1 MTAQAS
7 SPLEVLA
14 DWGADV
20 AAGVVVAHGSA
31 VAVAGP
37 TTTPVA
43 VASLTKLATARAVLV
58 AVEEGAT
65 TIDTPLGPAGST
77 VGHVL
82 AHASGLDVDT
92 DAVRC
97 APGTR
102 RIYSNAGYEL
112 LGAHVEASTGI
123 AFVDYL
129 TEAVLIPLG
138 MASTELR
145 GSAAA
150 GLWSTADNLAR
161 LLVEYRSPRLVDRT
175 TASDAASC
183 RFPGL
188 AGVLPGWGEFDPC
201 DWGWGPELRGTKSPH
216 WTGADAAPST
226 LGHFGRNGSFL
237 WFDPTV
243 DVGCVIVTDRE
254 FGGWAASAWPPLST
268 AIRERYSTGSGSDS
282 DSGSGSSDVVG

>member
-1 MTAQAS
+1 MTS
-7 SPLEVLA
+7 LPNSPLAALA

-20 AAGVVVAHGSA
+20 AAGVVVANGD
-31 VAVAGP
+31 VVEVAGAVNV
-37 TTTPVA
+37 PVA
-43 VASLTKLATARAVLV
+43 VASITKLATARAVLV
-58 AVEEGAT
+58 AVEERAT
-65 TIDTPLGPAGST
+65 TLDAPLGPPGST
-77 VGHVL
+77 VSHVL

-102 RIYSNAGYEL
+102 RIYSNTGYEL
-112 LGAHVEASTGI
+112 LGAHVEACTGI

-129 TEAVLIPLG
+129 TEAVLNPLD
-138 MASTELR
+138 MVSSELR
-145 GSAAA
+145 GSPAA
-150 GLWSTADNLAR
+150 GLWSTADDLTR
-161 LLVEYRSPRLVDRT
+161 LLGEYRSPRLVDAT
-175 TASDAASC
+175 TASDAATC

-216 WTGADAAPST
+216 WTGSNASPVT

-243 DVGCVIVTDRE
+243 DVGFVVVTDRT

-268 AIRERYSTGSGSDS
+268 AIRDRYSAG
-282 DSGSGSSDVVG
+282 SGSGSPSDTGSPSGTG